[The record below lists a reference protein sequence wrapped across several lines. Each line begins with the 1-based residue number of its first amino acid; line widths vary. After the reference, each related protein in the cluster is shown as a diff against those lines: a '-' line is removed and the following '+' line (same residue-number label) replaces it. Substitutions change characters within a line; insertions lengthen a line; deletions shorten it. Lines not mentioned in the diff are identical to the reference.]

1 MTAEVRA
8 AGGVV
13 RRRVDG
19 RVETVLVHR
28 PRYDDWSLPKG
39 KLLDGES
46 FEDAAL
52 REVMEETGLRCRI
65 GVELPTTRYRDASG
79 SPKVVRYWSMDLED
93 GSDLRPSLE
102 VDDARWLSLPEARTS
117 LSIERDRDVLDAV
130 LAWDAPAHL
139 VRHAKA
145 GDRSAW
151 RGDDDGRPLTQGGR
165 RQARALVDTFAGER
179 VDRIL
184 SSPAVRCVQTVE
196 PLAEARGLRIEVR
209 DELREGASLS
219 GLLSL
224 LARFEASPA
233 VLSGHGDLIPEAVLT
248 LEADGLR
255 VGAERAWRKAGT
267 WTLERE
273 GGLFVRARYRHPPV
287 VP

>member
-19 RVETVLVHR
+19 RTETVLVHR

-39 KLLDGES
+39 KLHDGES
-46 FEDAAL
+46 FEEAAL
-52 REVMEETGLRCRI
+52 REVREETGLRCRI
-65 GVELPTTRYRDASG
+65 GVELPTARYRDASG
-79 SPKVVRYWSMDLED
+79 SPKVVRYWSMEVED
-93 GSDLRPSLE
+93 GTALRPSLE
-102 VDDARWLSLPEARTS
+102 VDDARWLSLQEARTA

-151 RGDDDGRPLTQGGR
+151 RGDHDGRPLTKAGH
-165 RQARALVDTFAGER
+165 RQARALVDLFAGER

-184 SSPAVRCVQTVE
+184 SSPAIRCVQTVE
-196 PLAEARGLRIEVR
+196 PLAEARGLRLEVR

-219 GLLSL
+219 GFLSL
-224 LARFEASPA
+224 LSRLEASPS

-255 VGAERAWRKAGT
+255 VGAERAWKKGAT

-273 GGLFVRARYRHPPV
+273 GGLFVRATYRRPPAV
-287 VP
+287 R